1 MQRFAN
7 QPSEVRALDT
17 KGEYTKSLNKLDE
30 EYKFI
35 LLCSL
40 DNFNKEMRRSD
51 LPAKLQQIKE
61 CFVDTNQPTS
71 ACLPEIPFT
80 YLNGRLTTYRNC
92 KSKKLNHRMFS
103 NEVCCENC
111 GLLEPLDGV
120 TFDYPEVYRCGDY
133 RITKKRTIRRYN
145 FNQYFRKHLRICEK
159 EHCNLSPQQIQQA
172 NDSFNAIEEYLPERI
187 SMPFVVHK
195 ILNEMITDPEQRKI
209 VTYFER
215 QVPQSSLWKH
225 EEKWQTMLRKVDA

>member
-7 QPSEVRALDT
+7 QLAEVRSLDT
-17 KGEYTKSLNKLDE
+17 KGE
-30 EYKFI
+30 EYRFI
-35 LLCSL
+35 LLRSL
-40 DNFNKEMRRSD
+40 NNFNKEMRRSD

-61 CFVDTNQPTS
+61 CLVNTNQPTP

-80 YLNGRLTTYRNC
+80 YLNGRLTTCRHC

-103 NEVCCENC
+103 NELCCENC

-133 RITKKRTIRRYN
+133 KITKKRATRRYN
-145 FNQYFRKHLRICEK
+145 FKQYFGKHLRICEK
-159 EHCNLSPQQIQQA
+159 EHCNLSPQQIKQA
-172 NDSFNAIEEYLPERI
+172 NDSLNAIEEYLPERI
-187 SMPFVVHK
+187 SMPFVAYK
-195 ILNEMITDPEQRKI
+195 ILNEMITDPEQRRI
-209 VTYFER
+209 VTYFEL

-225 EEKWQTMLRKVDA
+225 EEKWQNMLRKVDA